1 MVNSSFHQQLLVTPF
16 QTAICGC
23 AQDFGLICFSIVL
36 VLVLVL
42 SETVLVLVI
51 ESRQPAELGDEFRFE
66 MQTGASCGA
75 ASAGWR

>member
-23 AQDFGLICFSIVL
+23 AQDFGLICFSIE
-36 VLVLVL
+36 LVLVL

-51 ESRQPAELGDEFRFE
+51 ESKQPAESGDEFRFE